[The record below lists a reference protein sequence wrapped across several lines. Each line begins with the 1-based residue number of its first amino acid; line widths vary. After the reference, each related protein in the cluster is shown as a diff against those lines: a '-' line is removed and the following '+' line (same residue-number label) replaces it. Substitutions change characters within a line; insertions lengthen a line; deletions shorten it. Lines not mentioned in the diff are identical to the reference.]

1 MTSHRPVQL
10 CRRPPGCG
18 TRSEGDARALRA
30 RRGGFTLIEL
40 VVSITVSV
48 IICGLAATLLW
59 NASSQRAQVAARV
72 EMIDTGAVAIEKML
86 RYVREIPQGVTA
98 SALNGKAQIDFA
110 SATELRFDSTFG
122 FRLNTT
128 SDTIEMTTDNAANWY
143 PLVAD
148 ASGLTITYANRA
160 GASLTS
166 FPLSLSDRE
175 GVRHI
180 GVELMLSRSSQNVK
194 LKSSLYLRSFMD
206 EVLTT
211 VGP

>member
-1 MTSHRPVQL
+1 MTFHRPIQS
-10 CRRPPGCG
+10 CRASLG
-18 TRSEGDARALRA
+18 GDARALRA

-59 NASSQRAQVAARV
+59 NASSQRAEVAARV

-86 RYVREIPQGVTA
+86 RYVREIPQGTTGPT
-98 SALNGKAQIDFA
+98 LNGKAQIDLA
-110 SATELRFDSTFG
+110 SATELRFNSAIG
-122 FRLNTT
+122 FRLNTIN
-128 SDTIEMTTDNAANWY
+128 DTIEMTTDNAANWY
-143 PLVAD
+143 PIVAD
-148 ASGLTITYANRA
+148 ANGFTITYTNRA
-160 GASLTS
+160 GTSLTS

-180 GVELMLSRSSQNVK
+180 GMEILLSRSSQNVK